1 MALWLMVFGHLEGKP
16 HREHLLV
23 VDLAVD
29 LEAAAADKRVLYVIM
44 DLEMGVLAQV
54 VADKVVMAVQVA
66 MAAEA
71 LLVFI

>member
-1 MALWLMVFGHLEGKP
+1 MVFGYLEHKP

-23 VDLAVD
+23 VVLEVD
-29 LEAAAADKRVLYVIM
+29 LEEAEADKRALYVIM
-44 DLEMGVLAQV
+44 DLETEVLAQV
-54 VADKVVMAVQVA
+54 VADKVVTAAQVA

>member
-1 MALWLMVFGHLEGKP
+1 M
-16 HREHLLV
+16 
-23 VDLAVD
+23 D